1 MNWSE
6 TELVLATQF
15 LLLHRRMPLLVGT
28 FDYIKLT
35 LIIQG
40 SSKKKKEE
48 WRGKS
53 KISWEVLTW
62 GLDEYFFALSCY
74 NTGDKVSD
82 HL

>member
-15 LLLHRRMPLLVGT
+15 FLLHRRMPLLVGT

-48 WRGKS
+48 
-53 KISWEVLTW
+53 
-62 GLDEYFFALSCY
+62 
-74 NTGDKVSD
+74 
-82 HL
+82 

>member
-15 LLLHRRMPLLVGT
+15 FLLHRRMPLLVGT

-40 SSKKKKEE
+40 SSKKEE
-48 WRGKS
+48 
-53 KISWEVLTW
+53 E
-62 GLDEYFFALSCY
+62 
-74 NTGDKVSD
+74 
-82 HL
+82 